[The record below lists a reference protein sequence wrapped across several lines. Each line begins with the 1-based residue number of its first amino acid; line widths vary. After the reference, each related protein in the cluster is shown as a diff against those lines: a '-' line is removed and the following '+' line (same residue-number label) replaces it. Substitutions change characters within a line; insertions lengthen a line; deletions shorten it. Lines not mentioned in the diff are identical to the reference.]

1 MLSRFTEQVSERGDA
16 AQGFGQVVA
25 GRVGELP
32 QVLIGA
38 AQFGVGS
45 FQVGRVRGDH
55 GVGGSPRS
63 LTCSVKRD
71 SIRAPKLRSQ
81 TGPRHQ
87 LTHAVPGGMRALFL
101 CGSPT
106 RR

>member
-1 MLSRFTEQVSERGDA
+1 MSWWRGPVCERNFGARMLSRFTEQVSERGDA

-55 GVGGSPRS
+55 GVGG
-63 LTCSVKRD
+63 
-71 SIRAPKLRSQ
+71 
-81 TGPRHQ
+81 
-87 LTHAVPGGMRALFL
+87 VPCRGK
-101 CGSPT
+101 
-106 RR
+106 